1 MELASVSKRHVSS
14 APAASVNRHKSK
26 SLVKRSEDQMKTDA
40 LLCTVS
46 STGFTSLATK
56 RSPIKKV
63 PTNEVHNGMSVF
75 FYAGSTAPCEGNAG

>member
-1 MELASVSKRHVSS
+1 
-14 APAASVNRHKSK
+14 
-26 SLVKRSEDQMKTDA
+26 MKTDA

-56 RSPIKKV
+56 RSPIIKV

-75 FYAGSTAPCEGNAG
+75 FYAGSTAPCEGNAGQLPVAKQRMCYSVPFGGVMAGDL